1 MTVFR
6 NYAAIWMAIILA
18 AGWIVLY
25 MSAEFITSKFVA
37 DFLALIGLGFMSA
50 STTPVAYRAFVN
62 GISTPRDKYIFSTW
76 LFYTL
81 VLIHRIWITVNGIMG
96 SPDFLKYSA
105 VSGLIAIGF
114 AIASAYGGIAPLTL
128 DTPLKKHEVI
138 ILVIAAGFSS
148 MIAGIAI
155 GVFFVSGWAN

>member
-1 MTVFR
+1 MTVLR
-6 NYAAIWMAIILA
+6 SYAAIWMAVILTIA
-18 AGWIVLY
+18 WVIVY
-25 MSAEFITSKFVA
+25 MTADFITSKFIA
-37 DFLALIGLGFMSA
+37 DFLALIGLGFVSA

-62 GISTPRDKYIFSTW
+62 GLTSPRDKYIFSTW

-81 VLIHRIWITVNGIMG
+81 VLIHRIWITVNGILG

-114 AIASAYGGIAPLTL
+114 AIASGYGGIAPLSI
-128 DTPLKKHEVI
+128 DGPLKKHEVI

-148 MIAGIAI
+148 LIAGIAI